1 MLKTRIKRQAAEQ
14 ERAVMRLA
22 AIHASVI
29 ALADEDLL
37 DLADIFAG
45 ATATPL
51 AEMASAEMAKRNLR
65 L

>member
-1 MLKTRIKRQAAEQ
+1 MLKTRIRRQAAEA
-14 ERAVMRLA
+14 ERAVVRLA
-22 AIHASVI
+22 QVEASVT

-45 ATATPL
+45 ETKTPL
-51 AEMASAEMAKRNLR
+51 AEMASAEMLKRNLS